1 MTEQVVFSAECEAGC
16 FVRDIAKAI
25 GVHRCELILTPY
37 TGARMFLRKVLMA
50 R

>member
-1 MTEQVVFSAECEAGC
+1 MTEEVIVSAGSEAGF

-25 GVHRCELILTPY
+25 GVRRCELILTQC
-37 TGARMFLRKVLMA
+37 TRARMFLRKASMP